1 VRNPST
7 PHHPTAARRV
17 TAALR
22 LAAIA
27 ALAACIAACHEPTG
41 AGNAGR
47 AETITA
53 AHVAQW
59 VGRLAADSMR
69 GRETPSAGIE
79 SAVSTIGAY
88 FQSLGLQ
95 PAFPSAS
102 YTMRY
107 ATPAWGTTPAG
118 TAPNAGAVLVGS
130 DSVLKDQYV
139 VVIAHGD
146 GKGVRTP
153 VGNDSI
159 YNGADDNASG
169 TAAVLE
175 MAEALAGTDPHPR
188 RSVLFLVVS
197 GEEHGF
203 WGTYAYLA
211 NPTVPIG
218 NIVAVFNFDMISRNS
233 PDSIYGSGMNGST
246 LGDRLLEV
254 VAGHPEERMT
264 FTPGPTG
271 GSDHVPFWARG
282 VPFLMFFGGLHPD
295 YHTPFDEAGRIDADK
310 AARVTRMAFYLALR
324 IADDDARPAWKPGWP
339 APPAPGSQVH

>member
-1 VRNPST
+1 MR
-7 PHHPTAARRV
+7 TANASLRL

-22 LAAIA
+22 LLVTVALGAAA
-27 ALAACIAACHEPTG
+27 GACHDATG
-41 AGNAGR
+41 VDNSSGR

-53 AHVAQW
+53 AHVQQW
-59 VGRLAADSMR
+59 VDRLAADSLR
-69 GRETPSAGIE
+69 GRETPSAAIE
-79 SAVSTIGAY
+79 AAANTIGAY
-88 FQSLGLQ
+88 FESLGLT

-130 DSVLKDQYV
+130 DPALRNQYV
-139 VVIAHGD
+139 VVIAHMD
-146 GKGVRTP
+146 GKGVRAP
-153 VGNDSI
+153 VNGDSI

-175 MAEALAGTDPHPR
+175 VAEAFSGSDPRPA
-188 RSVLFLVVS
+188 RSVLFLAVS

-211 NPTVPIG
+211 ATTVPIA
-218 NIVAVFNFDMISRNS
+218 NVVAVLNFDMISRNA
-233 PDSIYGSGMNGST
+233 PDSVFGSGMDGST

-254 VAGHPEERMT
+254 VAAHPEEHLT

-271 GSDHVPFWARG
+271 GSDHVPFWQLG
-282 VPFLMFFGGLHPD
+282 VPFLMFFGGLHAD
-295 YHTPFDEAGRIDADK
+295 YHTPLDEPDRINADK
-310 AARVTRMAFYLALR
+310 AARVARMAFYLALR
-324 IADDDARPAWKPGWP
+324 IAGDAARPQWKAGWP
-339 APPAPGSQVH
+339 APPAPGSAVH

>member
-1 VRNPST
+1 M
-7 PHHPTAARRV
+7 TALLRR
-17 TAALR
+17 AAATV
-22 LAAIA
+22 LAVAS
-27 ALAACIAACHEPTG
+27 AACDEPTG
-41 AGNAGR
+41 AGNAAR

-79 SAVSTIGAY
+79 SAASTIGAY

-95 PAFPSAS
+95 PAFPSAG

-107 ATPAWGTTPAG
+107 ATPAWGTHSDS

-130 DSVLKDQYV
+130 DATLRSEYV
-139 VVIAHGD
+139 VVIAHMD

-153 VGNDSI
+153 VNGDSI

-175 MAEALAGTDPHPR
+175 MAEEFARTDPVPR

-203 WGTYAYLA
+203 WGTYAFLA
-211 NPTVPIG
+211 SATVPIA
-218 NIVAVFNFDMISRNS
+218 NVVAVLNFDMISRNA
-233 PDSIYGSGMNGST
+233 PDSIFGSGMDGST
-246 LGDRLLEV
+246 LGDRLTDV
-254 VAGHPEERMT
+254 MHMHPEEHLT

-271 GSDHVPFWARG
+271 GSDHVPFWRLG
-282 VPFLMFFGGLHPD
+282 VPFLMFFGGLHAD
-295 YHTPFDEAGRIDADK
+295 YHTPVDEVGRINADK
-310 AARVTRMAFYLALR
+310 AARVTRMAYYVALR
-324 IADDDARPAWKPGWP
+324 IADDDARPQWKPGWP
-339 APPAPGSQVH
+339 APPSPGAAVH

>member
-1 VRNPST
+1 VRNLTTSL
-7 PHHPTAARRV
+7 RL

-22 LAAIA
+22 LTAIA
-27 ALAACIAACHEPTG
+27 ALAATAACHEPTG
-41 AGNAGR
+41 VGNVGR

-53 AHVAQW
+53 THVAQW
-59 VGRLAADSMR
+59 VDRLAADSML
-69 GRETPSAGIE
+69 GRETPSAGTE
-79 SAVSTIGAY
+79 SAATTIGAY
-88 FQSLGLQ
+88 FLSLGLQ

-118 TAPNAGAVLVGS
+118 TAPNAGAVLEGS
-130 DSVLKDQYV
+130 DPALKDQYV
-139 VVIAHGD
+139 VVIAHMD

-153 VGNDSI
+153 VNGDSI

-175 MAEALAGTDPHPR
+175 LAEEFAGTDPHPR

-211 NPTVPIG
+211 SPTVPTAS
-218 NIVAVFNFDMISRNS
+218 IVAVLNFDMISRNS
-233 PDSIYGSGMNGST
+233 PDSIFGSGMDGST
-246 LGDRLLEV
+246 LGDRLMEV
-254 VAGHPEERMT
+254 VAAHPEEHLQ

-271 GSDHVPFWARG
+271 GSDHVPFWERG

-295 YHTPFDEAGRIDADK
+295 YHTPLDEAGRIDADK

-324 IADDDARPAWKPGWP
+324 IAGDDARPQWKPGWP
-339 APPAPGSQVH
+339 APPAPGSEVH

>member
-1 VRNPST
+1 
-7 PHHPTAARRV
+7 V
-17 TAALR
+17 TAAL
-22 LAAIA
+22 AATA
-27 ALAACIAACHEPTG
+27 AACHEPTG
-41 AGNAGR
+41 AGNDGR

-53 AHVAQW
+53 AHVAEW

-79 SAVSTIGAY
+79 AAATTIGVY
-88 FQSLGLQ
+88 FQSLGLR

-118 TAPNAGAVLVGS
+118 TAPNAGAVLEGS
-130 DSVLKDQYV
+130 DPALSNQYV
-139 VVIAHGD
+139 VVIAHMD

-153 VGNDSI
+153 VGTDSI

-175 MAEALAGTDPHPR
+175 MAEALAGTDPHPN
-188 RSVLFLVVS
+188 RSVLFLAVS

-211 NPTVPIG
+211 APTVPIAD
-218 NIVAVFNFDMISRNS
+218 IVAVLNFDMISRNS
-233 PDSIYGSGMNGST
+233 PDSIFGSGMDGST
-246 LGDRLLEV
+246 LGDRLLQV
-254 VAGHPEERMT
+254 VAAHPEEHLH
-264 FTPGPTG
+264 FTPGPVG

-295 YHTPFDEAGRIDADK
+295 YHTPFDEAGRIDAAK

-324 IADDDARPAWKPGWP
+324 IAGDDARPQWKPGWP
-339 APPAPGSQVH
+339 APPAPGSAVH